1 MMVRMRTRPIQLVFS
16 FSGSIELRRSA
27 YHRALEQLP
36 GDCTEPE
43 ITQTLIERLTA
54 ALRNGIRDEGELARA
69 ALFDIETSPNLSAE
83 PL

>member
-1 MMVRMRTRPIQLVFS
+1 MSLSSDDLDMMA
-16 FSGSIELRRSA
+16 EA

-69 ALFDIETSPNLSAE
+69 ALFDSETSPRLSAE
-83 PL
+83 PPVTAHRARW